1 MNHRIARGFL
11 LAVTAGALAGAA
23 HAQDKWP
30 SRPVRLIS
38 TSVAGGNIDVMCRI
52 IAEKLSLRLG
62 QPVVVDNKPG
72 AATVLGTA
80 EAAKAPPDGHT
91 FLITIM
97 SSMVGNRVLRANLPY
112 DPVKDFEPVTQIST
126 GNVLLVGPASAPYR
140 DLKEF
145 VEWAKKL
152 GRPVSYGSIGVGT
165 SLHLFG
171 VILEKEY
178 GVPLNHVP
186 YKGEVQATADVMNGA
201 LDVAWV
207 SILIAKPLAS
217 AGKLRALAIT
227 APRRLAALPDLPAV
241 AEMLPGF
248 EVVGWYGV
256 IGPANLPGPIVTRL
270 HEELAKVLGQPEV
283 RERIVADGSEPIG
296 STPGEFRQFMLADL
310 AKWAKVVKQS
320 GAKLD

>member
-1 MNHRIARGFL
+1 MIHRFPLI
-11 LAVTAGALAGAA
+11 VALVLFATAA

-30 SRPVRLIS
+30 SRPIRLIS

-52 IAEKLSLRLG
+52 IAERLSTRLG
-62 QPVVVDNKPG
+62 QPVVIDNRPG

-80 EAAKAPPDGHT
+80 EAAKAPPDGYT

-97 SSMVGNRVLRANLPY
+97 SSMVGNRVLRKNLPY
-112 DPVKDFEPVTQIST
+112 DPVRDFEPVTQIST
-126 GNVLLVGPASAPYR
+126 GNVLLIGPANAAYR
-140 DLKEF
+140 DLKGF

-186 YKGEVQATADVMNGA
+186 YKGEVQATNDVMNGS

-207 SILIAKPLAS
+207 SILVAKPLAA
-217 AGKLRALAIT
+217 AGKIQALAIT
-227 APRRLAALPDLPAV
+227 GPKRFSAWPELATF
-241 AEMLPGF
+241 AEQGFPGF
-248 EVVGWYGV
+248 EMPVWGGAYL
-256 IGPANLPGPIVTRL
+256 PAGTPRPIVERL
-270 HEELAKVLGQPEV
+270 SREIVEVLHTPEV
-283 RERIVADGSEPIG
+283 SDKLTAMGQVPIG
-296 STPGEFRQFMLADL
+296 NTPEEFAENYRRDFPRWEALIKA
-310 AKWAKVVKQS
+310 S
-320 GAKLD
+320 GAQVE

>member
-1 MNHRIARGFL
+1 MNDRIARGLL
-11 LAVTAGALAGAA
+11 LAVTAAALCGAA
-23 HAQDKWP
+23 RAQDKWP

-52 IAEKLSLRLG
+52 IAEKLSVRLG

-80 EAAKAPPDGHT
+80 EAAKAPPDGYT

-126 GNVLLVGPASAPYR
+126 GNVLLIGPAGAPYR
-140 DLKEF
+140 DLKSF

-186 YKGEVQATADVMNGA
+186 YKGEVQATADVMNGV

-207 SILIAKPLAS
+207 SILIAKPLS
-217 AGKLRALAIT
+217 AAGRVRALAIT
-227 APRRLAALPDLPAV
+227 GPKRFV
-241 AEMLPGF
+241 AWPELQTF
-248 EVVGWYGV
+248 AEQE
-256 IGPANLPGPIVTRL
+256 IGRAHV
-270 HEELAKVLGQPEV
+270 
-283 RERIVADGSEPIG
+283 
-296 STPGEFRQFMLADL
+296 
-310 AKWAKVVKQS
+310 
-320 GAKLD
+320 

>member
-1 MNHRIARGFL
+1 MIPRFL
-11 LAVTAGALAGAA
+11 LGVALAVAPLA
-23 HAQDKWP
+23 VVAQDAWP
-30 SRPVRLIS
+30 SRPIRLIS

-52 IAEKLSLRLG
+52 IAEKLSSRLG
-62 QPVVVDNKPG
+62 QPVVVDNRPG

-80 EAAKAPPDGHT
+80 EAAKAPPDGYT

-112 DPVKDFEPVTQIST
+112 DPVRDFEPVTQIST
-126 GNVLLVGPASAPYR
+126 GSVLLVGPANAPYR
-140 DLKEF
+140 DLKGF

-186 YKGEVQATADVMNGA
+186 YKGEVQATNDVMNGS

-207 SILIAKPLAS
+207 SILIAKPLAAS
-217 AGKLRALAIT
+217 GKIQALAIT
-227 APRRLAALPDLPAV
+227 GPKRFVAWPELPTF
-241 AEMLPGF
+241 AEQGFPGF
-248 EVVGWYGV
+248 EMPVWGGAYL
-256 IGPANLPGPIVTRL
+256 PAGTPRPIVERL
-270 HEELAKVLGQPEV
+270 SREIVDVLRTPEV
-283 RERIVADGSEPIG
+283 AEKLIAMGQVPIG
-296 STPGEFRQFMLADL
+296 NTPAEFAENYRRDFPRWKALIRA
-310 AKWAKVVKQS
+310 S
-320 GAKLD
+320 GAKVE